1 MFTSQ
6 PIFCHATAQVL
17 DASTDAS
24 LLRGGNCNSHIPAFI
39 NTSDQLPMARACPQ
53 ARDPLCFS
61 LLEVITGQFRVPGW
75 LSQDISWPV
84 LSPWSGFLSSWCR
97 YYPKVPSTS
106 AWEFLSLPPTPA
118 DPCFLHSLSQ
128 TNVSPANS
136 SRGSPWPL
144 GIPVQS
150 LNYCREV
157 SARLHSSPRPS
168 LSPASFLLVPV
179 TQGSVPLSLP
189 LSQLHCRLPRRSSM
203 ETSRQ

>member
-1 MFTSQ
+1 MLPYSGEEIVT
-6 PIFCHATAQVL
+6 ATFLPLLILATGCLWPAPALRPGIPYASHCWKLLLASSVSL
-17 DASTDAS
+17 DGYPKTLPGQSSA
-24 LLRGGNCNSHIPAFI
+24 LGPA
-39 NTSDQLPMARACPQ
+39 
-53 ARDPLCFS
+53 
-61 LLEVITGQFRVPGW
+61 
-75 LSQDISWPV
+75 
-84 LSPWSGFLSSWCR
+84 FLSSWCR
-97 YYPKVPSTS
+97 HYPKVPSIS
-106 AWEFLSLPPTPA
+106 AWEFLSLRPPPPPA

-168 LSPASFLLVPV
+168 LSSASFLLVPV
-179 TQGSVPLSLP
+179 TQGSVLLSPP